1 MDEFKIGSVY
11 YTMDVTLT
19 QDGYY
24 NPRAVAGRKQREYFI
39 EGVDYF
45 NSTDYPHTLTPG
57 VPLIDWAKWNAPT
70 PTSDYH
76 SPDYQTFAQLSDIQR
91 NAVIRTLGYLPLF
104 DFSYSNA
111 RKKQTI
117 EGNPSDLPWTP
128 DWAGKPAVIE
138 YVQVAGWTDKYIRMP
153 QGAVRGCAASRFAGR
168 AGGGN
173 REGRQLSRSGQNA
186 VYSGQIDS
194 RGDVGRCAGAIPESR
209 RSTFTATLCMTTTTS
224 PAHWQVD
231 YVGEGNGARL
241 FTLNDGV
248 TNAAH
253 GRDPNW
259 YWQSTTREENVYD
272 VPIADAA
279 AVPGTS
285 GTGRYISVPDGYR
298 STLAS
303 VTGT

>member
-1 MDEFKIGSVY
+1 VDIQSDATAGGLTTRSRPITTTVPQTVYVVTGYNQVATGTILVPEVRIISTLATRQAGMDEFKIGSVY

-24 NPRAVAGRKQREYFI
+24 NPRAAAGRKQREYFI

-91 NAVIRTLGYLPLF
+91 NAVVRTLGYLPLF

-128 DWAGKPAVIE
+128 DWDGKPAVIE

-153 QGAVRGCAASRFAGR
+153 QGASADVLRVVSQGVPEVGTEKVGSYRDQAKTQYVQDKSAAV
-168 AGGGN
+168 
-173 REGRQLSRSGQNA
+173 ETW
-186 VYSGQIDS
+186 
-194 RGDVGRCAGAIPESR
+194 GDVPEPYPNPGENLYR
-209 RSTFTATLCMTTTTS
+209 HLVRDYDNS

-231 YVGEGNGARL
+231 Y
-241 FTLNDGV
+241 
-248 TNAAH
+248 
-253 GRDPNW
+253 
-259 YWQSTTREENVYD
+259 TTV
-272 VPIADAA
+272 
-279 AVPGTS
+279 
-285 GTGRYISVPDGYR
+285 
-298 STLAS
+298 
-303 VTGT
+303 